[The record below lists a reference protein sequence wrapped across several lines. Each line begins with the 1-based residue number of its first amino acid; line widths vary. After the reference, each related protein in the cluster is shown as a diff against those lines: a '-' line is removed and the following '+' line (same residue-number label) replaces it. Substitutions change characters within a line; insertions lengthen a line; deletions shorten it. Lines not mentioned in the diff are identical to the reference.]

1 MKKLIVFGA
10 GPAVAAVA
18 ASAALFG
25 AGTAAAAPD
34 VVGQTFS
41 DAQSAIEDGGGS
53 AIVASRV
60 GDKLDEGDCIVT
72 NAWDASFLRIDSAAD
87 GQVNVALNCNGAY
100 ATATNPGTSV
110 QNPLGREA
118 KSAADEEAA
127 AAEAEAAAAEEQ
139 ALAEA
144 ATPDE

>member
-34 VVGQTFS
+34 VVGDTYS
-41 DAQSAIEDGGGS
+41 DAQQAIEDGGGT
-53 AIVASRV
+53 ATIASRV
-60 GDKLDEGDCIVT
+60 GDKLEEGDCIVT

-87 GQVNVALNCNGAY
+87 GQVNVALNCDGAY

-110 QNPLGREA
+110 QDPLGRAA
-118 KSAADEEAA
+118 KAKADEEAA
-127 AAEAEAAAAEEQ
+127 KAEKEAAAQEEQ
-139 ALAEA
+139 QLAEA
-144 ATPDE
+144 STPGA